1 MQKAPVDLLLAGFA
15 FGAPLPAHGGGEI
28 DEPDDDAQRRQHQQG
43 QPGAHPARRCNEER
57 AEQRAA
63 GVAAVH
69 QVHAPGAVGGVVADQ
84 NGAGVHGAA
93 LGDAHQEERDTQQ
106 QLRAG
111 EAHHPIAQ
119 RIARGQQQNTGLE
132 AQHPGQHAGQETRQ
146 QVANAHQGEQSARH
160 AIGKAVFLLQQA
172 DHHTAG
178 NGADPA
184 EKECEEARIAQAGV
198 LGLLFHGR
206 LLLVLFLLL
215 FFI

>member
-1 MQKAPVDLLLAGFA
+1 M
-15 FGAPLPAHGGGEI
+15 
-28 DEPDDDAQRRQHQQG
+28 
-43 QPGAHPARRCNEER
+43 
-57 AEQRAA
+57 
-63 GVAAVH
+63 H

-84 NGAGVHGAA
+84 DGAGVHGAA

-119 RIARGQQQNTGLE
+119 RIARGQ
-132 AQHPGQHAGQETRQ
+132 
-146 QVANAHQGEQSARH
+146 QGEQSARH